1 MTIAGFDPSAV
12 WTDPEAD
19 HLDAPDARYAAD
31 GATVECLLRCWVR
44 ERAVARPKTD
54 TLTIALPATG
64 LSLSVPVRYWSTAGW
79 HRFGLPHLV
88 GEGPLN
94 AVRLALV
101 LGDEASAAS
110 AAAAAAVGPGA
121 AEAGGGAPGDAC
133 GDTAIRVADS
143 VTHTERYIA
152 YRREQPEDS
161 PGTTP
166 FLAAEQSLVLGHPM
180 HPTPKSRDR
189 IDPVED
195 AAWSP
200 ELRGAFAL
208 HWFAADADL
217 VAQDSALGREAADVL
232 ADFAGD
238 LRAPA
243 GTVLVPAHPWQ
254 ARDLPRRPH
263 LRALLDAGRL
273 RALGPAGAPWHP
285 TSSVRTVY
293 RPDADVMLK
302 LSLGLRITNSRRENL
317 PKELLRGIE
326 VHRLLRSGLEREL
339 RSVHPTFDIVR
350 DPAWISVAPPEPYP
364 RADRPAAGMELMLRA
379 NAFGPGDSV
388 SCVAALVAE
397 RPGIGPSR
405 LAASVYDL
413 ATRTGRTH
421 ASVAQE
427 WFERYLALVA
437 EPVLWLDRHAGV
449 ALEAHHQNTLVLLDG
464 DGLPIGGRF
473 RDNQGY
479 YFRASRSADLARR
492 LPAAGIASDT
502 IVADEIADERLA
514 YYLGFNNLLG
524 LIGAFGAQRLVDE
537 RVLLAR
543 TRAALAPWAEEP
555 GAARTLLTDP
565 RPRCK
570 ANLMTRLHGL
580 DELVGPVATQ
590 SVYVHIRNPLA
601 DVPA

>member
-1 MTIAGFDPSAV
+1 MTIAGPDPSAV
-12 WTDPEAD
+12 RTDPETD
-19 HLDAPDARYAAD
+19 HLDAPEARRAAD

-44 ERAVARPKTD
+44 ERALPRPQSSVLNID
-54 TLTIALPATG
+54 LPAIGRTVT
-64 LSLSVPVRYWSTAGW
+64 VPVRYWSPSGW
-79 HRFGLPHLV
+79 HRFGTPHLE

-94 AVRLALV
+94 AVTLALV
-101 LGDEASAAS
+101 LGDEASASGSS
-110 AAAAAAVGPGA
+110 AA
-121 AEAGGGAPGDAC
+121 GGAG

-152 YRREQPEDS
+152 HHRAHPEDP
-161 PGTTP
+161 PGTAP

-189 IDPVED
+189 LDPAED

-200 ELRGAFAL
+200 ELRGSFAL

-217 VAQDSALGREAADVL
+217 VGQDSALGREAADVL
-232 ADFAGD
+232 AEFAGD
-238 LRAPA
+238 LRAPE

-254 ARDLPRRPH
+254 ARDLPGRPH
-263 LRALLDAGRL
+263 LRGLFDAGRL
-273 RALGPAGAPWHP
+273 RALGPAGAPWYP

-293 RPDADVMLK
+293 RPDAEVMLK

-326 VHRLLRSGLEREL
+326 VHRLLRSGLEHEL
-339 RSVHPTFDIVR
+339 RRAHPTFDIVR
-350 DPAWISVAPPEPYP
+350 DPAWISVAPPEPFP
-364 RADRPAAGMELMLRA
+364 RQDRPAAGLELVLRA
-379 NAFGPGDSV
+379 NPFDPDQRV

-405 LAASVYDL
+405 LAGYVHAL
-413 ATRTGRTH
+413 AERSGRSR
-421 ASVAQE
+421 ASVAEE
-427 WFERYLALVA
+427 WFERYLAVVA
-437 EPVLWLDRHAGV
+437 EPVLWLDRHAGI
-449 ALEAHHQNTLVLLDG
+449 ALEAHQQNTLVLLDA
-464 DGLPIGGRF
+464 DGLPVGGRY

-479 YFRASRSADLARR
+479 YFRASRTADLARR
-492 LPAAGIASDT
+492 LPAAGVASDT

-514 YYLGFNNLLG
+514 YYLGVNNLLG
-524 LIGAFGAQRLVDE
+524 LIGAFGAQGLVE
-537 RVLLAR
+537 ESVLLAR
-543 TRAALAPWAEEP
+543 LRTLFAAHAPTC

-590 SVYVHIRNPLA
+590 SIYVHIRNPLTDA
-601 DVPA
+601 PA